1 MRECEGEGEAQW
13 ERETGGQEEEEGAA
27 EGVGLTRLH

>member
-1 MRECEGEGEAQW
+1 MRECKGEGEAQL
-13 ERETGGQEEEEGAA
+13 ERETGGQEEAEA